1 MPIKRHAGDIHWN
14 ELNQCT
20 EPLSQ
25 PSFDL
30 RRTSTV
36 DAVRE
41 SNAAHFIPDILDG
54 KSMVPGIVLRSTQ
67 GPYPYMT
74 SGVEKLYSEFTTVDL
89 VASDEASG
97 DKTYWRYEV
106 MITMVNG
113 FLKPPCSVLP
123 DSSDQ
128 EVINYYTT
136 AIPAPGLW
144 GTAEEGD
151 LPVGTSVDIMFENLK
166 GGRVPQII
174 KVNLDRAIV
183 FETCAPIVE
192 QYKSAPGRRLA
203 PAGTGGTF
211 RTAMVIGDSMS
222 STPLS
227 VGGRIGKMLKDR
239 GFEVRTH
246 KPAGFLGGGAPKIR
260 GVPFTGHPLGVATYP
275 GRHVPYLLGDSRLQ
289 KILANFNAEL
299 LVVILG
305 ANSASSA
312 QPTGTYIMS
321 RRARKEYKVCM
332 EDYEG
337 VISEFKK
344 EYEEGKYKDKN
355 MRSCFQVGHKTRK
368 SLAERE
374 AIYKTQLETFVQTAY
389 GAGVKYI
396 IWLGPSY
403 MSGIHGKEKYGKHG
417 LEWGAENIRRWQSET
432 LPGLNVEWHDSLP
445 MTRNIRP
452 GHDGLHF
459 GTDSYGMWATTASKV
474 IFNNVKAG
482 A

>member
-36 DAVRE
+36 DAIRE

-211 RTAMVIGDSMS
+211 RTAMVVGDSMS
-222 STPLS
+222 STNLS
-227 VGGRIGKMLKDR
+227 MGGRIGKMLQER
-239 GFEVRTH
+239 GFKVRPAKPKKHLASH
-246 KPAGFLGGGAPKIR
+246 KFP
-260 GVPFTGHPLGVATYP
+260 HPLGVATYP
-275 GRHVPYLLGDSRLQ
+275 GEGVQHFIKGRLTKLLAD
-289 KILANFNAEL
+289 FNAEL

-305 ANSASSA
+305 ANDAS
-312 QPTGTYIMS
+312 QGLPRGGRFMT
-321 RRARKEYKVCM
+321 RRARKEYEICM
-332 EDYEG
+332 EMG
-337 VISEFKK
+337 LAEFKA
-344 EYEEGKYKDKN
+344 EYEDGKYKNKR
-355 MRSCFQVGHKTRK
+355 MKTCLGVAHKSRSK
-368 SLAERE
+368 LAVRE
-374 AIYKTQLETFVQTAY
+374 KKYKTILETFVQIAY
-389 GAGVKYI
+389 SAGVKHI

-403 MSGIHGKEKYGKHG
+403 MTGNYGKEAYGGNG
-417 LEWGAENIRRWQSET
+417 LENGAEALRIWQKEALEPLGVS
-432 LPGLNVEWHDSLP
+432 WYDSKP
-445 MTRNIRP
+445 MTRTIRP
-452 GHDGLHF
+452 GDGLHF
-459 GTDSYGMWATTASKV
+459 GEDGYGEWAMAASKI